1 MQCGRSN
8 HVIMLSNHI
17 NLYFMSLIL
26 CYETIIITIN
36 VIRRWQLWKA
46 DKIRR
51 RSSRGRLGGLYFP
64 AESSTLKRL
73 SLFSKFSMKM
83 QPLEGSFDLI
93 TFDNFKHFSQTSIN
107 LCTLKEF
114 SIISRI
120 HLCQLKSDI

>member
-1 MQCGRSN
+1 
-8 HVIMLSNHI
+8 
-17 NLYFMSLIL
+17 MSHIL
-26 CYETIIITIN
+26 CYETIIIITIN

-73 SLFSKFSMKM
+73 SFFSEFLMEI

-93 TFDNFKHFSQTSIN
+93 TFDNFKH
-107 LCTLKEF
+107 LVKL
-114 SIISRI
+114 
-120 HLCQLKSDI
+120 QLIFAL